1 MFCNQCGT
9 QVPDG
14 TPVCPKCGAATGSA
28 PVAQAAPCAKKCNIL
43 EKLFGV
49 SEFLNWP
56 ALIAWAS
63 ALVFT
68 FIPWFR
74 EYFEDY
80 VEAYFEDYF
89 DDRWRNMYA
98 VGNAYTDHDFV
109 LFAVLGMVAL
119 LVLILQKKNFL
130 ASVVSS
136 GFALFVMIEVIVKAA
151 RCAKYDG
158 KMNAGMFL
166 FLVAVLAICA
176 LCWLSDVLA
185 KAFANGAQRKAMLK
199 QQQAAYNQQMMQQ
212 MQYQQAPQFQ
222 QAPQQFQ
229 QAPQFQQ
236 PQQFQQAPQQ
246 PQQPQQ

>member
-63 ALVFT
+63 ALLFT
-68 FIPWFR
+68 FIPWFK
-74 EYFEDY
+74 
-80 VEAYFEDYF
+80 EDYF
-89 DDRWRNMYA
+89 EDRWRNMYA
-98 VGNAYTDHDFV
+98 VGDAYTAHSFV

-151 RCAKYDG
+151 RCTKYDG
-158 KMNAGMFL
+158 KMSAGLFL

-176 LCWLSDVLA
+176 LCWLSDVFA
-185 KAFANGAQRKAMLK
+185 KAFANGAQRKAMVK

-212 MQYQQAPQFQ
+212 MQYQQAPQQFQ

>member
-28 PVAQAAPCAKKCNIL
+28 PVAQAVPCAKKCNIL

-68 FIPWFR
+68 FIPWFKSSNFSGSR
-74 EYFEDY
+74 R
-80 VEAYFEDYF
+80 A
-89 DDRWRNMYA
+89 WRNMYV
-98 VGNAYTDHDFV
+98 VGDAYTDHDFV

-151 RCAKYDG
+151 RCAKYNG

-166 FLVAVLAICA
+166 FLIAVLAICA
-176 LCWLSDVLA
+176 LCWLSDVFA

-246 PQQPQQ
+246 PQQ

>member
-63 ALVFT
+63 ALLFT
-68 FIPWFR
+68 FIPWFKSSNFSGSR
-74 EYFEDY
+74 R
-80 VEAYFEDYF
+80 A
-89 DDRWRNMYA
+89 WRNMYV
-98 VGNAYTDHDFV
+98 VGDAYTDHDFV

-136 GFALFVMIEVIVKAA
+136 GFALFVMVEVIVKAA
-151 RCAKYDG
+151 RCTKYDG

-176 LCWLSDVLA
+176 LCWLSGVFA
-185 KAFANGAQRKAMLK
+185 KAFANGAQRKAMVK